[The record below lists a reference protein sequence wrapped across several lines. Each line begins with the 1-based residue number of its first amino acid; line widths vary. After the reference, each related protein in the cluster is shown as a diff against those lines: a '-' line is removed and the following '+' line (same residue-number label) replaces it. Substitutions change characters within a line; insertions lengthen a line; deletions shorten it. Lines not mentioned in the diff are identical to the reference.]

1 LHLSDFLLFG
11 ILKNKM
17 NKIKKILITFFLVS
31 FTAQVFAEEVPE
43 SFADLAERLMTSVV
57 NISTT
62 TTVITS
68 TNPFPGFEFPPGS
81 PFEDMFKEFGTPQK
95 RKSAAL
101 GSGFIIDKKG
111 IVITNNH
118 VIQDSEDIVVRV
130 DGDKEYKAT
139 IIGQDP
145 LSDIAVL
152 QIDSKEKFKPVKF
165 GNSDEARI
173 GDWVIAIGNPFG
185 LGGTVTAGIISAR
198 NRSIGLS
205 RYEDYIQTDAS
216 INSGN
221 SGGPLFDMNGD
232 VIGINTAILGK
243 GGSIGIGFS
252 IPSNSAKK
260 VVDQLIEFGET
271 KRGWLGVRIQV
282 VTEEIADVEKLDKP
296 RGALVASVAEKSPSD
311 KAGIKAGDIILEFN
325 GTKIKEMKEL
335 PKIVAQTE
343 VGKTVEVKVWRNK
356 KEITK
361 KIKLG
366 RLETSSDF
374 KKEEKKKETEPEVSE
389 IKSLKIIVRLLTK
402 EDIAQRKLP
411 NQTTGLVITYIAK
424 SSPIN
429 YLSVNDIIVEAQKK
443 KIRSIKDLEN
453 IVEAAL
459 KSNQKTILIAIYN
472 NQNQRRYIGVKLD

>member
-1 LHLSDFLLFG
+1 MNRIKELLIIFFTL
-11 ILKNKM
+11 IFAM
-17 NKIKKILITFFLVS
+17 KIS
-31 FTAQVFAEEVPE
+31 AQDAPP
-43 SFADLAERLMTSVV
+43 SFADLAERLMPSVV

-62 TTVITS
+62 TTVTTN
-68 TNPFPGFEFPPGS
+68 TNPFPGFQFPPGS

-118 VIQDSEDIVVRV
+118 VIQDAEDIVVRV
-130 DGDKEYKAT
+130 GGDKEYKAK
-139 IIGQDP
+139 IIGADP

-152 QIDSKEKFKPVKF
+152 QIDSKEKFTPVQF
-165 GNSDEARI
+165 GDSDKARI

-185 LGGTVTAGIISAR
+185 LGGTVTSGIISAR

-260 VVDQLIEFGET
+260 VVSQLIEFGET

-282 VTEEIADVEKLDKP
+282 VSKEIAEVEKLDEP

-311 KAGIKAGDIILEFN
+311 KAGIKEGDIILEFN
-325 GTKIKEMKEL
+325 GTKINEMKEL
-335 PKIVAQTE
+335 PIIVAQTE
-343 VGKTVEVKVWRNK
+343 VGKTVDVKVWRNK
-356 KEITK
+356 KEINK

-374 KKEEKKKETEPEVSE
+374 KEEKKETEEETPEISE
-389 IKSLKIIVRLLTK
+389 IKSLKIIVRPLNK
-402 EDIAQRKLP
+402 KDIEQRKLP
-411 NQTTGLVITYIAK
+411 NQTTGLVITNIGK
-424 SSPIN
+424 NSPVN
-429 YLSVNDIIVEAQKK
+429 YLNIGDVIVEAQKK
-443 KIRSIKDLEN
+443 KIKSIKDLED
-453 IVEAAL
+453 IIDKVLE
-459 KSNQKTILIAIYN
+459 SNQKTFLIVIYN
-472 NQNQRRYIGVKLD
+472 KQNQRRYIGVKLDW

>member
-1 LHLSDFLLFG
+1 MF
-11 ILKNKM
+11 
-17 NKIKKILITFFLVS
+17 KIYKSLIIFIIIIFSTQAY
-31 FTAQVFAEEVPE
+31 TKDAPA
-43 SFADLAERLMTSVV
+43 SFADLAERLMPSVV

-62 TTVITS
+62 TTVITN
-68 TNPFPGFEFPPGS
+68 TNPFPGFKFPPGS

-95 RKSAAL
+95 RKASAL

-118 VIQDSEDIVVRV
+118 VIQDAEDIVVTV
-130 DGDKEYKAT
+130 NGEKEFKAK
-139 IIGQDP
+139 IIGKDP

-152 QIDSKEKFKPVKF
+152 QIESKEKFTPVAF
-165 GNSDEARI
+165 GDSDKARI

-221 SGGPLFDMNGD
+221 SGGPLFDMNGN
-232 VIGINTAILGK
+232 VIGINTAILGQS
-243 GGSIGIGFS
+243 GSIGIGFS

-260 VVDQLIEFGET
+260 VIDQLIKFGET

-282 VTEEIADVEKLDKP
+282 VTKEIAEIEKLDEA
-296 RGALVASVAEKSPSD
+296 RGALVASVADKSPSA
-311 KAGIKAGDIILEFN
+311 KAGIKAGDIIIEFN
-325 GTKIKEMKEL
+325 GVKINEMKEL

-343 VGKTVEVKVWRNK
+343 VGKTVDVKVWRNK
-356 KEITK
+356 KAIIK

-374 KKEEKKKETEPEVSE
+374 KEDEKETKAEPEISE
-389 IKSLKIIVRLLTK
+389 IKSLKITTRSLTK
-402 EDIAQRKLP
+402 KDIAERKLP
-411 NQTTGLVITYIAK
+411 NQTTGLVITNIDK
-424 SSPIN
+424 SSPVN
-429 YLSVNDIIVEAQKK
+429 YLSVNDIIVEVQKK
-443 KIRSIKDLEN
+443 KIKSPKDLEK

-459 KSNQKTILIAIYN
+459 RSNQKTILIVVYN